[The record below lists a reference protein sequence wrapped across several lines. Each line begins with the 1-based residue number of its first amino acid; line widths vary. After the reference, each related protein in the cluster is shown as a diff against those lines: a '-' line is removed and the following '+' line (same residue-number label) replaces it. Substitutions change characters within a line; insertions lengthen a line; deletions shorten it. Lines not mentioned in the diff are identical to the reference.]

1 MVILVAVMIF
11 LATVFMWPDSIYR
24 MKGDLVVVR
33 KMTGFMFGMLLLILL
48 YNIL

>member
-24 MKGDLVVVR
+24 MRRSGCCKENDRIYVR
-33 KMTGFMFGMLLLILL
+33 DATT
-48 YNIL
+48 NIVI

>member
-11 LATVFMWPDSIYR
+11 LATVFMWPDSLPNEGR
-24 MKGDLVVVR
+24 SGCCKE
-33 KMTGFMFGMLLLILL
+33 MTGFMFGMLLLILL